1 VVLVLEQW
9 ICKLCVVTHWWEL
22 KAISIPKGKTEE
34 RGRERERERERYYR
48 PVAEKILIPVG
59 CLE

>member
-34 RGRERERERERYYR
+34 RGRERERERERDTIDQWLR
-48 PVAEKILIPVG
+48 KF
-59 CLE
+59 